1 MTASSSTSQTF
12 APAVAGRARWA
23 VTALF
28 FIHGGVFGTWAAQIP
43 LVKDRLGLSPEVL
56 GTALLCLA
64 IGALAAMTGAGAL
77 SHRVGSATLVRISGV
92 LFCLF
97 LPLPALVPGLGT
109 LVAALFLLGA
119 AGGVMDVAM
128 NTHGAQV
135 ESALGRPIMSSL
147 HGMWSLGGLAG
158 AGAGGALLTVLP
170 PLAQVTVM
178 AGFLLAVL
186 LVAQAWLLPVR
197 STPAA
202 RDTGGPWRPGPGTVL
217 LGVLTMLAFMSEG
230 AVLDWSAIYLRDELG
245 GMAGLAG
252 LGFAAFCGTMA
263 LGRFLGDGLRRRYG
277 GLTLLRAGGLL
288 AAAGLGLALLMP
300 HPVPAAAAFA
310 IAGLGLSNVVPV
322 LLSAAG
328 RRGPAE
334 APRAIAT
341 VATLGYVGVLVGP
354 ALFGY
359 VAGWLSIAAAFAMIA
374 VLCVTVTLL
383 ARATAPWV
391 GESAS

>member
-1 MTASSSTSQTF
+1 MTPTSSSPVSF
-12 APAVAGRARWA
+12 PPALAERARWA
-23 VTALF
+23 VTAMF
-28 FIHGGVFGTWAAQIP
+28 FVHGGVFGTWAAMIP
-43 LVKDRLGLSPEVL
+43 LVKDRLDLSPEVL

-64 IGALAAMTGAGAL
+64 AGALTAMTGAGAL
-77 SHRVGSATLVRISGV
+77 GHRVGSATLVRIGGV

-97 LPLPALVPGLGT
+97 LPLPALVPGVGA

-135 ESALGRPIMSSL
+135 ESELDRPIMSSL
-147 HGMWSLGGLAG
+147 HGMWSLGGLIG
-158 AGAGGALLTVLP
+158 AGAGGALLAVLTP
-170 PLAQVTVM
+170 VQQVTAVAAAL
-178 AGFLLAVL
+178 AGLL
-186 LVAQAWLLPVR
+186 LVAQMGLLPVG
-197 STPAA
+197 AA
-202 RDTGGPWRPGPGTVL
+202 RAARPVHGAWRPGPGVVL

-245 GMAGLAG
+245 GMAEMAG
-252 LGFAAFCGTMA
+252 LGFAAFSGTMA

-277 GLTLLRAGGLL
+277 GLTLLRVGGLL
-288 AAAGLGLALLMP
+288 AAAGLALALLMP

-310 IAGLGLSNVVPV
+310 LSGLGLSNVVPV

-359 VAGWLSIAAAFAMIA
+359 VAGWLSIAAAFALIA
-374 VLCVTVTLL
+374 VLCVSVTLL
-383 ARATAPWV
+383 ARGTAPWV
-391 GESAS
+391 GEAAG